1 MEYQTELEKAVMLA
15 TYIPSV
21 DQWKF
26 PTFQYLG
33 TVHTPYGNR
42 HYYYD
47 KTENKYYVE
56 GDIDR
61 EMRAA
66 IRRGNTRKIAKK

>member
-1 MEYQTELEKAVMLA
+1 MYQTELEKAIALA
-15 TYIPSV
+15 TYLPAV

-33 TVHTPYGNR
+33 TVHTTYGNR
-42 HYYYD
+42 HYYLD
-47 KTENKYYVE
+47 NSEKKYYVE

-61 EMRAA
+61 EMRVA
-66 IRRGNTRKIAKK
+66 IQKRNSRKFAKK